1 MTDAALWAG
10 VCWATAPMQ
19 RQVTDLTAELR
30 AHETTEGSLSIPGS
44 PPSSGEAASYAAS
57 SRPIA
62 LAPGAD
68 ATRVAG
74 ERLVRPERGSP
85 GVGFSSR
92 QLGAGAAPAGTAL
105 FDVQCWGVFRPA
117 NAERGPR
124 QGSAVSVASSADGHV
139 LHAPIQQQDPTHVPV
154 PR

>member
-68 ATRVAG
+68 ATRVVG
-74 ERLVRPERGSP
+74 ERLVRSRPDAGTFL
-85 GVGFSSR
+85 VSSR
-92 QLGAGAAPAGTAL
+92 TLPVTAAPGAGVL
-105 FDVQCWGVFRPA
+105 FG
-117 NAERGPR
+117 ESG
-124 QGSAVSVASSADGHV
+124 
-139 LHAPIQQQDPTHVPV
+139 
-154 PR
+154 